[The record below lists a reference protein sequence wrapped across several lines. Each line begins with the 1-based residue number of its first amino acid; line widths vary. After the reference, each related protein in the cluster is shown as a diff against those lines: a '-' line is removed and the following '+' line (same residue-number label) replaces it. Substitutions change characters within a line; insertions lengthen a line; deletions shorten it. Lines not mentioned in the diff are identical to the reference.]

1 MPKDAPNSGAEA
13 RHSALPPDP
22 NAVVLTTEPLV
33 KDVPTDGQAP
43 TAAAE
48 LKSPAEH
55 ARALKGV
62 KTVKRA
68 ARVNNEPEEYELF
81 HWQHAAAEALH
92 GWKQHEHHEAKP
104 IALSFDDYKA
114 ALLAA
119 SHPVTRRL
127 DPKTGTLML
136 DGNSKPLEP
145 VNSHEAAK
153 NGWLV
158 ATDYEPHAPALS
170 PHKDK
175 G

>member
-1 MPKDAPNSGAEA
+1 MPKDTPNRGNADVREE
-13 RHSALPPDP
+13 LPPDP
-22 NAVVLTTEPLV
+22 AAVIMPATPLV
-33 KDVPTDGQAP
+33 TESTPAETP
-43 TAAAE
+43 AAAE
-48 LKSPAEH
+48 LKSPVEH

-68 ARVNNEPEEYELF
+68 ARVNGEPEEFELF

-104 IALSFDDYKA
+104 ILLSLDDYKA
-114 ALLAA
+114 ALFAA
-119 SHPVTRRL
+119 SHPITRRL
-127 DPKTGTLML
+127 DPKTNELMTA
-136 DGNSKPLEP
+136 DGKPLAP
-145 VNSHEAAK
+145 VNSHEAAEK
-153 NGWLV
+153 GWLV